1 MSIVSALLELLTRFR
16 VTRKCPLLFVREPD
30 SLSRRARSERSYEAS
45 YRFFVSMTKGLPF
58 GYEIDQH
65 VCLPVLESPPGLKR
79 PPGSCSVFKSQE
91 VGEEK
96 TCTHT
101 TRIDRRQIRLDTDSN
116 KITKLR
122 R

>member
-16 VTRKCPLLFVREPD
+16 VTRKCPLLFVIREPD

-65 VCLPVLESPPGLKR
+65 VCLPVLESPPAR
-79 PPGSCSVFKSQE
+79 PEKAPRVVLRVQIPGGWR
-91 VGEEK
+91 GE
-96 TCTHT
+96 
-101 TRIDRRQIRLDTDSN
+101 DMYSYDTD
-116 KITKLR
+116 
-122 R
+122 